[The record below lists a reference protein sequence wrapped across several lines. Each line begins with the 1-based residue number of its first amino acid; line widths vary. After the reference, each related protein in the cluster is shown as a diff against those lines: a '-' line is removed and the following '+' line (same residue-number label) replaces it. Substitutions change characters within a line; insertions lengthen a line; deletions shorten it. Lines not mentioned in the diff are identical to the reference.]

1 MARSFLKGGH
11 GLSQTCN
18 HVNWNKVTNPRRF
31 GGLGLREARLGNVAM
46 IVDLHPSLLLAH
58 LSSPLKG
65 TLKLNVDGSFLEGS
79 GCLGGSGV
87 VCNHDE

>member
-1 MARSFLKGGH
+1 
-11 GLSQTCN
+11 
-18 HVNWNKVTNPRRF
+18 
-31 GGLGLREARLGNVAM
+31 
-46 IVDLHPSLLLAH
+46 VDLHPSRLLAH

-87 VCNHDE
+87 VRNHDEDLTVDFSHNEIGGDALLVVLCVIETTKTMPMLFVRVIA